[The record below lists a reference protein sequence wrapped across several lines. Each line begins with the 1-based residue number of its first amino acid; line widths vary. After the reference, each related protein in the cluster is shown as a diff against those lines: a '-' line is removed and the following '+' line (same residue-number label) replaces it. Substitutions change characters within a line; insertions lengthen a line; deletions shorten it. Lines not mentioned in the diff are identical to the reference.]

1 MSELISNLASAGESL
16 SQARSEKA
24 VRALQNPSSTANGG
38 KIEKAARDFESILV
52 GQWLE
57 QAEKS
62 FATVPGEDPDQQAD
76 SGRDQFLGV
85 ACQSLA
91 QGLSQTGAFGIA
103 RMIEKKL
110 KGTEKEGQGS
120 SPAIQGSSKPKI

>member
-1 MSELISNLASAGESL
+1 MNNSLTSLTAAGNQTL
-16 SQARSEKA
+16 SQARSDKA
-24 VRALQNPSSTANGG
+24 VNQLRSQSTSGKSE

-62 FATVPGEDPDQQAD
+62 FATVPGTDPDQESD
-76 SGRDQFLGV
+76 SGRDQFLSI

-91 QGLSQTGAFGIA
+91 EGLSKTGGFGIA
-103 RMIEKKL
+103 AMISRNL
-110 KGTEKEGQGS
+110 KHAVSNDNPGES
-120 SPAIQGSSKPKI
+120 ADSKALP